1 MGMFDSLFRNKV
13 GMPTSSDILNR
24 HIDVYKKI
32 VEDKNTMENRA
43 IDELQKVSQWQTLL
57 MRREQL
63 DYETR
68 KGNISYDEWCSLNQ
82 EIEDMKLETMADFI
96 DSQGS
101 NTIYGVIRSGLQ
113 NLKRRNINLPNMNQ
127 MKFDLWKQIV
137 DSAELAQLSIVQV
150 MNSDKYIDSMNSDK
164 IVRDYQVR
172 RHFRK

>member
-1 MGMFDSLFRNKV
+1 MFDSLFRNKV

-32 VEDKNTMENRA
+32 IEDKNTMENRA

-127 MKFDLWKQIV
+127 MEFDLWKQIV

>member
-32 VEDKNTMENRA
+32 IEDKNTMENRA

-68 KGNISYDEWCSLNQ
+68 KGNISYDEWCLLNQ
-82 EIEDMKLETMADFI
+82 ELETLKLEIMSDYI
-96 DSQGS
+96 DSQS
-101 NTIYGVIRSGLQ
+101 SDTIYGVIRSGLQ

-127 MKFDLWKQIV
+127 MEFDVWKQIV

>member
-127 MKFDLWKQIV
+127 MEFDLWKQIV

>member
-1 MGMFDSLFRNKV
+1 MILYLEIKLAC
-13 GMPTSSDILNR
+13 PTSSDILNR

-32 VEDKNTMENRA
+32 IEDKNTMENRA

-68 KGNISYDEWCSLNQ
+68 KGNISYDEWCLLNQ
-82 EIEDMKLETMADFI
+82 ELETLKLEIMSDYI
-96 DSQGS
+96 DSQS
-101 NTIYGVIRSGLQ
+101 SDTIYGVIRSGLQ

-127 MKFDLWKQIV
+127 MEFDVWKQIV

>member
-43 IDELQKVSQWQTLL
+43 IDELQKKSQWQTLL
-57 MRREQL
+57 MRKEQL

-68 KGNISYDEWCSLNQ
+68 KGNLSYDEWCSLNQ

-101 NTIYGVIRSGLQ
+101 NTIYGVLKDGLK
-113 NLKRRNINLPNMNQ
+113 NLKKKNINLPNMSR
-127 MKFDLWKQIV
+127 MEFDVWKQIV

>member
-32 VEDKNTMENRA
+32 IEDKNTMENRA

-127 MKFDLWKQIV
+127 MEFDVWKQIV